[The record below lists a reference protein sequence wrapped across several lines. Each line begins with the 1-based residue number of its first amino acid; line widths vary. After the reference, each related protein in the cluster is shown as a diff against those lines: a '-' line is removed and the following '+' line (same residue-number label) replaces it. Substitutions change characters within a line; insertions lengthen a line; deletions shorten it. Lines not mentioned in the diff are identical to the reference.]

1 MIMEA
6 LSIFS
11 SCESVFTGNS
21 FSLFV
26 PEELFYFHVS
36 SARQSLI
43 KYNVKPLYRDTKRSY
58 EPISIEGCLEVV
70 LVTSST
76 SIPCWH

>member
-26 PEELFYFHVS
+26 PEELFYFSFYFIVLLGNFLLNKMLNLFIETPKDHTNR
-36 SARQSLI
+36 SALRG
-43 KYNVKPLYRDTKRSY
+43 V
-58 EPISIEGCLEVV
+58 
-70 LVTSST
+70 
-76 SIPCWH
+76 